1 MFTNSLLSW
10 TRMLRKNPGVR
21 PPTFPTPVITRAKP
35 TVSIQTQVG
44 ISTKSACARDLFAHQ
59 QLGMYNESF
68 TARVNPSGVA
78 MVKLT
83 PICEK
88 KKKSLKKKRGKGKE
102 SHKRSCCIISC
113 WYNLLSR
120 ISWFEFPDSF
130 YYCNEL
136 SAMKKSVW
144 NVFLPYITFFPV
156 YSQKGKK
163 NLNKSHFYCLNDW
176 FQQNIDTILLI
187 IFPRVLRSRK
197 LFPRAESGRSLSGC
211 ECRASSNLV
220 IFSHRNWTW
229 RIVTGFLRL

>member
-1 MFTNSLLSW
+1 MQEDHSVGNIPYRDQIDIPTKKMFTNSLLSW

-21 PPTFPTPVITRAKP
+21 PPTFPTPVITRTEP

-78 MVKLT
+78 MVRLT

-102 SHKRSCCIISC
+102 SHKRSCCMISC

-130 YYCNEL
+130 IFIIATNKVL
-136 SAMKKSVW
+136 W
-144 NVFLPYITFFPV
+144 
-156 YSQKGKK
+156 K
-163 NLNKSHFYCLNDW
+163 NPFEMFSYLTS
-176 FQQNIDTILLI
+176 
-187 IFPRVLRSRK
+187 
-197 LFPRAESGRSLSGC
+197 LFSGL
-211 ECRASSNLV
+211 
-220 IFSHRNWTW
+220 
-229 RIVTGFLRL
+229 